1 MWDEC
6 QQILHT
12 VFITEEREW
21 ILIKATET
29 LPEIA
34 SMADD
39 QRTVAIN
46 CVLQRKR
53 PQWDYNTEK
62 GRKSLSE
69 YHQVLL
75 GGMK

>member
-1 MWDEC
+1 M
-6 QQILHT
+6 
-12 VFITEEREW
+12 
-21 ILIKATET
+21 KATEA

-34 SMADD
+34 SVADD
-39 QRTVAIN
+39 QRTEAFD

-53 PQWDYNTEK
+53 PQCDYNTEK

-75 GGMK
+75 ERMK